1 MNESDVIVI
10 GTGPAGVSAA
20 WPLAEA
26 GCRVLMLDAG
36 ERRALKPETERPSL
50 CALRGDVEGWRHLL
64 GADLCALRDMAAAS
78 PKVRNI
84 PLPGFE
90 DEYLTRNRLA
100 PSNFRAI
107 GTLASGGLSL
117 AWGAV
122 APAFGADDMKDWPI
136 GRDALHPSLVR
147 VAERIG
153 VSGSGDDDM
162 AAIQGAD
169 IPLQPAL
176 PLSPSA
182 EALLRRHQA
191 RARQDGFSLGR
202 ARSAVLTQDKDGR
215 RACDLGKG
223 CMWGCPRGAIYSSRD
238 DLDRLVARHD
248 EVRLMDGVVVES
260 VTPRAS
266 GGWTV
271 LGRDRAGG
279 EVAAGAASVVL
290 AAGVLPSTR
299 LALAATGRIGETRPL
314 LSAPA
319 FVFALVLPQR
329 LGCRPE
335 PTGFG
340 MAQLAFRLRLSPAR
354 GDEAFGIAYDAD
366 SFSAADLAEGMPLT
380 RRGTLDAL
388 GAAMSA
394 LMVGLVYLPGSY
406 SRNHVRLSPSGML
419 EIIGGVGADHA
430 AVVRRAS
437 RDLARHFRA
446 CGGWMLPG
454 SVGILPPG
462 AEVHYAG
469 TWPMG
474 DSTSPD
480 GEVREAPGLF
490 IADGSV
496 IPSLPAKHH
505 TFSMMANADR
515 IGRGLAAR
523 IRREQTIR

>member
-1 MNESDVIVI
+1 MTEPDVIVV

-20 WPLAEA
+20 WPLAES

-36 ERRALKPETERPSL
+36 ARRALEPEMERPSL
-50 CALRGDVEGWRHLL
+50 CALRGDAEGWRHLL
-64 GADLCALRDMAAAS
+64 GPDLCALRDMDAAS
-78 PKVRNI
+78 PKMRNI
-84 PLPGFE
+84 PLLGF
-90 DEYLTRNRLA
+90 DGEYLERNRLA

-107 GTLASGGLSL
+107 GTLTPGGLSL

-122 APAFGADDMKDWPI
+122 APAFGADDMKGWPI
-136 GRDALHPSLVR
+136 GREALLPSLVR

-153 VSGSGDDDM
+153 ISGSHDDDM

-176 PLSPSA
+176 PLSPCA
-182 EALLRRHQA
+182 EVLLRRHQA
-191 RARQDGFSLGR
+191 GARQDAFSLGR
-202 ARSAVLTQDKDGR
+202 ARSAVLTQGKDGR

-223 CMWGCPRGAIYSSRD
+223 CMWGCPRGAVYSSRD
-238 DLDRLVARHD
+238 DLDRLLERHD
-248 EVRLMDGVVVES
+248 GVRLMDGVIVES
-260 VTPRAS
+260 VAPRAS

-271 LGRDRAGG
+271 SGRDRAGG
-279 EVAAGAASVVL
+279 AVTVGAASVVL

-299 LALAATGRIGETRPL
+299 LALAATGRVGEARPL

-319 FVFALVLPQR
+319 FVFALLVPR
-329 LGCRPE
+329 CLGHRPE
-335 PTGFG
+335 PIGFG
-340 MAQLAFRLRLSPAR
+340 MAQLAFRLRLSPAP
-354 GDEAFGIAYDAD
+354 GDDAFGIAYDAD
-366 SFSAADLAEGMPLT
+366 SFSAADLAEEIPLT

-388 GAAMSA
+388 GAVMSA
-394 LMVGLVYLPGSY
+394 LMVGLFYLPGFY
-406 SRNHVRLSPSGML
+406 SRNHVRLDPSGML
-419 EIIGGVGADHA
+419 EITGGVRADHA

-437 RDLARHFRA
+437 RGLARHFRA
-446 CGGWMLPG
+446 RGGWVLPG
-454 SVGILPPG
+454 SVRVLPPG
-462 AEVHYAG
+462 TEAHYAG

-480 GEVREAPGLF
+480 GEICAAPGLF

-515 IGRGLAAR
+515 IGCGLAAR
-523 IRREQTIR
+523 IRREQTTG